1 MAPIVAPIANMQRAA
16 RKGWIAKLDTGG
28 KTGTLSSLSA
38 SSCGHNSGE
47 LAPRPLIA
55 LARAPAPP
63 PSVRAAMHHAVSPT
77 ISEPEKAPLS
87 AAVNRSG
94 CCMASAIV
102 AHALSGTWSSNAP
115 AELSSVSTF
124 IAFLQ
129 PDTVHC
135 SCFECLW
142 SNQCFAAELI
152 DRWFLTPINNAK
164 LIEVPSQKD
173 ATSGEMRAMHDSY
186 LPVPQPTVQRAVQIG
201 LPRFLQHSSVPHH
214 GSASRELIFFAQKY
228 R

>member
-63 PSVRAAMHHAVSPT
+63 PSVREAMHHAVSPT

-102 AHALSGTWSSNAP
+102 AHALSGTWSSSAP

-129 PDTVHC
+129 PDTC
-135 SCFECLW
+135 AL
-142 SNQCFAAELI
+142 QLL
-152 DRWFLTPINNAK
+152 R
-164 LIEVPSQKD
+164 VPLEQSMFCCG
-173 ATSGEMRAMHDSY
+173 AHRPM
-186 LPVPQPTVQRAVQIG
+186 
-201 LPRFLQHSSVPHH
+201 VPHTY
-214 GSASRELIFFAQKY
+214 Q
-228 R
+228 

>member
-1 MAPIVAPIANMQRAA
+1 MHLRSSAVLAP
-16 RKGWIAKLDTGG
+16 
-28 KTGTLSSLSA
+28 SSLFCSRT
-38 SSCGHNSGE
+38 
-47 LAPRPLIA
+47 L
-55 LARAPAPP
+55 
-63 PSVRAAMHHAVSPT
+63 
-77 ISEPEKAPLS
+77 
-87 AAVNRSG
+87 
-94 CCMASAIV
+94 
-102 AHALSGTWSSNAP
+102 
-115 AELSSVSTF
+115 
-124 IAFLQ
+124 
-129 PDTVHC
+129 VHC